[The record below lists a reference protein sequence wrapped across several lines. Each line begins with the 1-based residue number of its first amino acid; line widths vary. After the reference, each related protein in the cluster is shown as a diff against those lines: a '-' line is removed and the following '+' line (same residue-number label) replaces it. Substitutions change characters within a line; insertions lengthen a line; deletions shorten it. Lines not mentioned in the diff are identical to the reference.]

1 MGEIAR
7 GAALVTGAG
16 KRIGKALALAAGRA
30 GYDVAVHYRSSG
42 AEAEAVAAEIRAM
55 GRTAAAV
62 YADLSDAPACT
73 GLIGRAALEVGPL
86 TLLVNSASLLKD
98 DRAQSVTG
106 EVFDALIAANLRAPV
121 LMARAFAASLP
132 AERTGLIVNMIDQRV
147 WRLNPQLFSYTL
159 SKAALWTATQTLA
172 QALAP
177 RIRVNGIGPGPV
189 LGSVLQAPGEF
200 EREAAAIPLG
210 RAIDPEEIAAALT
223 YLIDA
228 PSVTGQMIAV
238 DGGQHLAWQTPDI
251 IQP

>member
-1 MGEIAR
+1 M
-7 GAALVTGAG
+7 TGAG
-16 KRIGKALALAAGRA
+16 KRIGKALALVAGRA

-106 EVFDALIAANLRAPV
+106 EGFDALIAANLRAPV

-132 AERTGLIVNMIDQRV
+132 ADRTGLIVNMIDQRV
-147 WRLNPQLFSYTL
+147 WRLTPQLFSYTL

-200 EREAAAIPLG
+200 EAEAAAIPLA

-238 DGGQHLAWQTPDI
+238 DGGQHLAWLTPDI

>member
-1 MGEIAR
+1 M
-7 GAALVTGAG
+7 TGAG

-106 EVFDALIAANLRAPV
+106 EGFDALIAANLRAPV
-121 LMARAFAASLP
+121 LLARAFAASLP
-132 AERTGLIVNMIDQRV
+132 ADRTGLIVNMIDQRV
-147 WRLNPQLFSYTL
+147 WRLTPQLFSYTL

-177 RIRVNGIGPGPV
+177 RIRVNAIGPGPV

-200 EREAAAIPLG
+200 EAEAAAIPLA

-238 DGGQHLAWQTPDI
+238 DGGQHLAWLTPDI

>member
-177 RIRVNGIGPGPV
+177 RIRVNGIGPGPT

>member
-1 MGEIAR
+1 M
-7 GAALVTGAG
+7 TGAG

-106 EVFDALIAANLRAPV
+106 EGFDALIAANLRAPV

-132 AERTGLIVNMIDQRV
+132 ADRTGLIVNMIDQRV
-147 WRLNPQLFSYTL
+147 WRLTPQLFSYTL

-177 RIRVNGIGPGPV
+177 RIRVNAIGPGPV

-200 EREAAAIPLG
+200 EAEAAAIPLA

-238 DGGQHLAWQTPDI
+238 DGGQHLAWLTPDI